1 MCFPVNF
8 EKLLRTPFIT
18 EHLYIE
24 LNGNLSGH
32 TLFCFACFGRLQMF
46 SRIGV
51 FKTFVK
57 FIRKYLYRNLFLI
70 KLQADGQWP
79 YEAPL
84 GDCFFCFCALLESFS
99 GIANSK
105 TVSCVTDSWDFLHRR
120 DRLSLLIKW

>member
-32 TLFCFACFGRLQMF
+32 TFCFACFGRLQMF

-70 KLQADGQWP
+70 KLQADGQ
-79 YEAPL
+79 
-84 GDCFFCFCALLESFS
+84 
-99 GIANSK
+99 
-105 TVSCVTDSWDFLHRR
+105 
-120 DRLSLLIKW
+120 